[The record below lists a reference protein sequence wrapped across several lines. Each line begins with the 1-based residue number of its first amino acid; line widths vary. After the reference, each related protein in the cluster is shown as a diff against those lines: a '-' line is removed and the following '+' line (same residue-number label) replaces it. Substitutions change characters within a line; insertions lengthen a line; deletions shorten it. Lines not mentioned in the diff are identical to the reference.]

1 MAAAH
6 SNVIEQYQQSI
17 WGPMDRALKNC
28 FVGSGILGLIVL
40 IIVFVA
46 PALPPK
52 PTTMEQVPERL
63 ARGFHLVQNLFRVLQ
78 QLFARLG
85 EHDLFA
91 QPVQKA
97 TADITFERLHRV
109 ADA

>member
-52 PTTMEQVPERL
+52 PTTMEQV
-63 ARGFHLVQNLFRVLQ
+63 G
-78 QLFARLG
+78 G
-85 EHDLFA
+85 G
-91 QPVQKA
+91 QP
-97 TADITFERLHRV
+97 
-109 ADA
+109 